1 MDQGMIYII
10 VAAVIGASI
19 LVFGRIRKKKHQS
32 VEKDALQ
39 LAWERKDYNAYIG
52 LLNEKIQKTGNKKEK
67 NILATLKMQAY
78 ISQKQWKQMDALKKQ
93 IKTKELP
100 KKIHITFI
108 TQYIIGLCL
117 SDRPESALK
126 WMEIE
131 EPILKEAENN
141 GTYKMY
147 IGTLKG
153 LKSFHTGHL
162 EESKETFTKL
172 KNMKIAGDFYPPL
185 FENYLK
191 RIEKE
196 QQKHPSEEGPAEKW
210 EQ

>member
-1 MDQGMIYII
+1 MIYII
-10 VAAVIGASI
+10 IAAIIGAGI
-19 LVFGRIRKKKHQS
+19 LVFTQFRKKKHQS

-39 LAWERKDYNAYIG
+39 LAWERKDYNAYTGI
-52 LLNEKIQKTGNKKEK
+52 LNEKIEKTSNKKEK

-78 ISQKQWKQMDALKKQ
+78 IMEKQWQQMDTLKKQ
-93 IKTKELP
+93 VKTKELP
-100 KKIHITFI
+100 KKIHLTFI

-117 SDRPESALK
+117 SDRPEAALK

-131 EPILKEAENN
+131 EPILKEAQNN

-147 IGTLKG
+147 IGTLQGIKA
-153 LKSFHTGHL
+153 FHTGHF
-162 EESKETFTKL
+162 EESKEQFTKL

-185 FENYLK
+185 FNDYLK

-196 QQKHPSEEGPAEKW
+196 QKKQSAKPMGAEKA
-210 EQ
+210 EQQ

>member
-1 MDQGMIYII
+1 MIYII
-10 VAAVIGASI
+10 IAAVIGASI
-19 LVFGRIRKKKHQS
+19 LVFTQFRKKKHQS

-39 LAWERKDYNAYIG
+39 LAWERKDYDAYIG
-52 LLNEKIQKTGNKKEK
+52 ILNEKIEKASNKKEK

-78 ISQKQWKQMDALKKQ
+78 IMEKQWQQMDSLKKQ
-93 IKTKELP
+93 VKTKELP
-100 KKIHITFI
+100 KKIHLTFL

-117 SDRPESALK
+117 SDRPEAAIK
-126 WMEIE
+126 WIEIE

-147 IGTLKG
+147 ISTLKG
-153 LKSFHTGHL
+153 LKAFHTGHL
-162 EESKETFTKL
+162 QESKDQFIKL

-185 FENYLK
+185 FNDYLK

-196 QQKHPSEEGPAEKW
+196 QKKQSTEPVEAEKA